1 MKLEKRLELIKR
13 NTEEVTTEEELEEL
27 LKEKDKFNFYLG
39 VAPTGPFHL
48 GHIVP
53 FTKCIEIARAGGQFT
68 FLVADFHAY
77 LDDQKTGWEEMKARA
92 DYLEICARALWPSD
106 LPINIAR
113 GSSYQRKPEFMEKLI
128 KATALVTVSR
138 AERAAREITRMET
151 PKVSELV
158 YPIMQD
164 LDVMALDAD
173 LEVGAIDQ
181 RGAFMLGREILPK
194 MGKKPEVDVMPP
206 LIPSLQG
213 PGVKMSSS
221 KPKTCI
227 AVHDSPRAIREKIED
242 AYCPAG
248 KIEDNPILEICKRV
262 LFPRFEKLKIERP
275 EKYGGNLTFDEYE
288 ELEEKFTSG
297 DLHPAD
303 LKKAVA
309 EKLIEMLEPVRKAL
323 DKNPKIFKEFKKT
336 VG

>member
-1 MKLEKRLELIKR
+1 MKLKKRLELIKN
-13 NTEEVTTEEELEEL
+13 NTEEIVTKEELKEL
-27 LKEKDKFNFYLG
+27 LKKKDKFNFYLG

-53 FTKCIEIARAGGQFT
+53 FIKCIEIARAGGQFT
-68 FLVADFHAY
+68 FLIADFHAY
-77 LDDQKTGWEEMKARA
+77 LDDQKTKWEEMKARA
-92 DYLEICARALWPSD
+92 DYLEVCVKALWPSN
-106 LPINIAR
+106 LPMKIVR
-113 GSSYQRKPEFMEKLI
+113 GSSYERKPEFMERLL
-128 KATALVTVSR
+128 KATALVTVNR

-164 LDVMALDAD
+164 MDVVALDAD
-173 LEVGAIDQ
+173 MEVGSMDQ
-181 RGAFMLGREILPK
+181 RGAFMLGREVLPK
-194 MGKKPEVDVMPP
+194 VGYKPEVDVMTP

-227 AVHDSPRAIREKIED
+227 SVHDSPEAIKEKIKD

-248 KIEDNPILEICKRV
+248 KIKDNPILEICKRV
-262 LFPRFEKLKIERP
+262 LFPRFEKLEIKRS
-275 EKYGGNLTFDEYE
+275 EKYGGNLAFGEYK
-288 ELEEKFTSG
+288 ELEEEFTSG

-303 LKKAVA
+303 LKKAVS
-309 EKLIEMLEPVRKAL
+309 EKLTEMLEPVRKGL
-323 DKNPKIFKEFKKT
+323 EENSKVFGDFKKT
-336 VG
+336 LK